1 VPVKQSSLE
10 AVQAALNDPQTDES
24 DTRRTLVDK
33 VKMPGMN
40 PAQAKLSVSVDT
52 LWKRIMVDQL
62 GKALQEK
69 LREFAK

>member
-1 VPVKQSSLE
+1 MPVKQSSLE

-24 DTRRTLVDK
+24 DTRRTPVDT

-40 PAQAKLSVSVDT
+40 PAQAKISVSVDA